1 MQTMADMMKI
11 ISDIVDLSKQQENLK
26 KKTQNSSPSALLS
39 QEMRE
44 QDKIQRNLE
53 KMLSRLGDLAQKTF
67 AVSPEMAKSLG
78 DARREMNKSLENMQ
92 NRNNKQAA
100 GNQGQAMASLNQ
112 AAGMMQDA
120 MAQMMQ
126 QGNGGQGGM
135 MSMMQQMGQMA
146 GQQMSLNQQ
155 VQEMMKGNNGKMSQ
169 EQMGQMQRLQ
179 QQQEVIKKSLDQLN
193 KETKAAGKSKS
204 IPANLDKLSQEMQEI
219 ITDMRTGKYN
229 DDLVKKQD
237 KILSK
242 LLDATKSINE
252 RDFEKERE
260 SFTGTNIKKN
270 SPGAFNTDG
279 GKKERNYSDNI
290 NKALQGGFTK
300 DYEDLT
306 RKYYNLIK

>member
-1 MQTMADMMKI
+1 
-11 ISDIVDLSKQQENLK
+11 
-26 KKTQNSSPSALLS
+26 
-39 QEMRE
+39 
-44 QDKIQRNLE
+44 
-53 KMLSRLGDLAQKTF
+53 
-67 AVSPEMAKSLG
+67 
-78 DARREMNKSLENMQ
+78 MNKSLENMQ

-100 GNQGQAMASLNQ
+100 GNQDQAMASLNK

-135 MSMMQQMGQMA
+135 MSMMQQLGQMS

-193 KETKAAGKSKS
+193 KEKQKLRAKAKVF
-204 IPANLDKLSQEMQEI
+204 PQ
-219 ITDMRTGKYN
+219 
-229 DDLVKKQD
+229 
-237 KILSK
+237 ILINFHRRCRK
-242 LLDATKSINE
+242 LLLICVPGSTTMILLKSRIKFFQNCLMQQNRLMRE
-252 RDFEKERE
+252 ILRRKENRLRHKHQEK
-260 SFTGTNIKKN
+260 F
-270 SPGAFNTDG
+270 PGAFNTDN